1 MTAGASRLTALIET
15 AKDVSPDKRRELLR
29 AVLDLYMAQPERFG
43 AAALRDID
51 VILSW
56 AAEAVDASERRE
68 LAALLAPAAA
78 APKGLIAYLARD
90 EIAVADPVLRM
101 SKALGEEDLL
111 ALIRDCSP
119 AHLRAIARRRDL
131 AETVSE
137 ALVEA
142 GDEETLLALA
152 RNQGARFSAGAMR
165 ALITRARRI
174 KALQEPIAERF
185 DLPPQL
191 LTQLYFFVSP
201 ALKREILKRS
211 DMLDPA
217 LIEQAV
223 TVNRKKT
230 LDQAAREFDGSM
242 TPAARLVVD
251 ALRENDADESL
262 LKALIAERRPA
273 EFLYA
278 FAHYAGVD
286 AAAAQAILKDR
297 TFEALAVACRAIG
310 LERQTFA
317 KIVFGMLKGE
327 GDNAKALRIL
337 DLYEKVPADAAERIM
352 RFWRMRTEAAAHAAK
367 TGARER
373 KHEDDEEPLELRNRA

>member
-131 AETVSE
+131 PETVSE

-286 AAAAQAILKDR
+286 AAAAQAIL
-297 TFEALAVACRAIG
+297 
-310 LERQTFA
+310 
-317 KIVFGMLKGE
+317 
-327 GDNAKALRIL
+327 
-337 DLYEKVPADAAERIM
+337 
-352 RFWRMRTEAAAHAAK
+352 
-367 TGARER
+367 
-373 KHEDDEEPLELRNRA
+373 